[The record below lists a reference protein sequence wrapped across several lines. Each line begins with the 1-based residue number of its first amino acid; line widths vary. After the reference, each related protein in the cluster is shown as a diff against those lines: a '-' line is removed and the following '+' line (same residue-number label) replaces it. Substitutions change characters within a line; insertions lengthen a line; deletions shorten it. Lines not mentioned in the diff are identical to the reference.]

1 MTANAAEARN
11 KKGRCSLVMENI
23 LSGMDHAG
31 RDDSVSPIWV
41 QTISRRRNPVPPPT
55 PQSSLASRLMSD
67 LPSMTPNAAADL
79 AIALRAEAVRLGFA
93 RIGIAAAAPPLRQDV
108 FRQWIAQGH
117 AGVME
122 AWLKRHEPLRGDPRT
137 LLPGAR
143 TVIMLATDYS
153 TAMPETRGPDAA
165 DPPQQGRGRVSRYAW
180 GDDYHDLL
188 RDRVND
194 LAAWLRQQ
202 VPGCSAR
209 GVVDSA
215 PLAEREFGWQAG
227 LGWFGKNTMLI
238 HPSAGSFFFLTGLL
252 TDLELP
258 ADAPIEVDHCGTCT
272 ACLDA
277 CPTGALP
284 APRVLDARRCISAV
298 TIEDHGALPDDLR
311 SGLGD
316 WVFGCDICQ
325 DVCPWNRHAPVSHE
339 PAFQPRGSETTLSLA
354 EILSLDD
361 AGFRRRFKGSPM
373 LRAKRTGLARSAALV
388 LGNRPDPTAAA
399 ALEQALRD
407 PEPVVRD
414 AAAWALGQWIEK
426 GVESAWAR
434 DRLRCYAHSSVS
446 STSADGSRP
455 GASTA

>member
-1 MTANAAEARN
+1 MTDSPPVTPRAE
-11 KKGRCSLVMENI
+11 
-23 LSGMDHAG
+23 
-31 RDDSVSPIWV
+31 
-41 QTISRRRNPVPPPT
+41 T
-55 PQSSLASRLMSD
+55 
-67 LPSMTPNAAADL
+67 DL
-79 AIALRAEAVRLGFA
+79 AAALRAEAVRLGFS

-122 AWLKRHEPLRGDPRT
+122 VWLKRHEPLRGDPRS

-153 TAMPETRGPDAA
+153 TEVPAGTNAA
-165 DPPQQGRGRVSRYAW
+165 VAEPISRDSGRGRVSRYAW

-188 RDRVND
+188 RGRVNQ
-194 LAAWLRQQ
+194 LAAWLEQQ
-202 VPGCSAR
+202 VPGCRSR

-215 PLAEREFGWQAG
+215 PLAEREFGWLAG

-238 HPSAGSFFFLTGLL
+238 HPAAGSFFFLTGLL

-258 ADAPIEVDHCGTCT
+258 VDEPIKVDHCGTCT

-284 APRVLDARRCISAV
+284 APRVLDARKCISAL
-298 TIEDHGALPDDLR
+298 TIEDHGPVPAALR

-339 PAFQPRGSETTLSLA
+339 PAFQPRGGEATLSLA
-354 EILSLDD
+354 EILSFDE
-361 AGFRRRFKGSPM
+361 AGFRQRFKGSPI
-373 LRAKRTGLARSAALV
+373 LRAKRAGLARSAAIA
-388 LGNRPDPTAAA
+388 LGNQPDPVTAA

-407 PEPVVRD
+407 PEPMVRE

-426 GVESAWAR
+426 GVEPEWAR
-434 DRLRCYAHSSVS
+434 DLLRGYAHSSVS